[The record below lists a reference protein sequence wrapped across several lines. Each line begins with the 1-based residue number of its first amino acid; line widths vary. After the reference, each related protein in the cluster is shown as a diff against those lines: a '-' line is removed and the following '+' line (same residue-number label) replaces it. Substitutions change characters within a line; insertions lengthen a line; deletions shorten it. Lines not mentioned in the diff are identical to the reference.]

1 MSGKTN
7 RTRGHTFEREM
18 AASYRDIFPKC
29 CTARYGSREADE
41 HGIDLCHT
49 DGFAFQC
56 KRVKRLSVQKY
67 LEEIDSEDMKV
78 VLMRADKSE
87 PVVLMYKE
95 DFDKLIWL
103 GVVGNAVLNDH
114 ERKA

>member
-7 RTRGHTFEREM
+7 RTRGHSFERFC
-18 AASYRDIFPKC
+18 AASYRELFPKC

-49 DGFAFQC
+49 EPFAFQC

-67 LEEIDSEDMKV
+67 LEEIDSNDMKV
-78 VLMRADKSE
+78 VLIKSDRSE
-87 PVVLMYKE
+87 PVVLMYKR
-95 DFDKLIWL
+95 DFDTLI
-103 GVVGNAVLNDH
+103 
-114 ERKA
+114 KT